1 MKKRLLKPLE
11 IAIFALEII
20 NLGLKKYHYLWT
32 ISITNVKYLLKIM
45 IENLIKLWETYFSEK
60 LLDLTSW
67 VIKSYS
73 ETGSFP
79 AITDVIL
86 GQQEFSIDP

>member
-1 MKKRLLKPLE
+1 
-11 IAIFALEII
+11 
-20 NLGLKKYHYLWT
+20 
-32 ISITNVKYLLKIM
+32 M